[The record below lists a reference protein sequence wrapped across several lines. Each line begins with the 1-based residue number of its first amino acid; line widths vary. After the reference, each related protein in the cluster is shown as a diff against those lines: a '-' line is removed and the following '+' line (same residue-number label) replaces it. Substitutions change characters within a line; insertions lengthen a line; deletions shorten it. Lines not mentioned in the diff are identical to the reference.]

1 MKYFSFDIECSDGG
15 KGAICS
21 FGYVVA
27 DENFKV
33 LEKHDIVINP
43 EFRFFLTGR
52 KKRPDIQ
59 LSYTIE
65 EFKKAPS
72 FPEVYDTIKGM
83 LENKEWQI
91 IGYALGN
98 DADFIRKDCVRY
110 NLPCINYSYFDVQ
123 KLIRNTSEDKET
135 ISLEKACDR
144 FGIPIDMEL
153 HKSDNDAF
161 VTLQI
166 FRKIVE
172 SGNCSSEEIIS
183 SNENCNGTLNNY
195 INRYSGDRTVK
206 KNIIKPNPKG
216 KDNCIIN
223 GTVNKMLFIRFIKY
237 VYPYNPRSLNKP
249 LKGKKVCVSENYE
262 RTHFKEM
269 IHIIQLICDLGGRY
283 TTSSSESDLFLT
295 YNDDEGKGRL
305 GNVKEDAIV
314 VSLESFL
321 LFNGTSIES
330 VEHKNPKDIVYLEND
345 KYSTGRY

>member
-33 LEKHDIVINP
+33 LEKRDIVINP
-43 EFRFFLTGR
+43 EFRFFLIGR

-72 FPEVYDTIKGM
+72 FPEVYDIIKGM

-144 FGIPIDMEL
+144 FEIPIDMEL

-172 SGNCSSEEIIS
+172 SGNS
-183 SNENCNGTLNNY
+183 
-195 INRYSGDRTVK
+195 
-206 KNIIKPNPKG
+206 
-216 KDNCIIN
+216 
-223 GTVNKMLFIRFIKY
+223 
-237 VYPYNPRSLNKP
+237 
-249 LKGKKVCVSENYE
+249 
-262 RTHFKEM
+262 
-269 IHIIQLICDLGGRY
+269 
-283 TTSSSESDLFLT
+283 
-295 YNDDEGKGRL
+295 
-305 GNVKEDAIV
+305 
-314 VSLESFL
+314 
-321 LFNGTSIES
+321 
-330 VEHKNPKDIVYLEND
+330 
-345 KYSTGRY
+345 